1 MRIRTLL
8 IGAGIGAALLYLF
21 DPERG
26 RARRA
31 RLQDQAGARVRR
43 ARRQLEGT
51 ARHLR
56 DGYQGAAAQ
65 LEAASAAGPAAGPE
79 DDLTVLSRVESVLF
93 GAPGFPKETVEA
105 EVVDGVLTLRG
116 EVPSE
121 EEGLQIVEAASRIK
135 GVAAVESLLHL
146 PGQPAPNKAA
156 ARRAGG

>member
-21 DPERG
+21 DPEQG

-51 ARHLR
+51 ARQLR

-65 LEAASAAGPAAGPE
+65 LEADSATGPAGPE

-93 GAPGFPKETVEA
+93 EATGFPKETVEA

-156 ARRAGG
+156 ARRVGG

>member
-51 ARHLR
+51 ARQLR

-65 LEAASAAGPAAGPE
+65 LEAASAAGPAGPE

-121 EEGLQIVEAASRIK
+121 EEGRQIVEAASRIK